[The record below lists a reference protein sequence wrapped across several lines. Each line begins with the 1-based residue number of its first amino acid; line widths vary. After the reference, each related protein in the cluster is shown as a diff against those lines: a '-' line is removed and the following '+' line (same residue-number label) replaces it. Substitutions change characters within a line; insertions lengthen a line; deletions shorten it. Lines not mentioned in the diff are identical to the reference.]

1 MSRIAKL
8 RVFTLT
14 CVLCFSLSTI
24 AQSALAEVLISVNK
38 STQQMSVSVDGIPR
52 YHFAVSTGR
61 AGYGTPNGSYRP
73 QRLAASWFSKLYYNS
88 PMPHSI
94 FFHGG
99 YAIHGSY
106 EINRLGG
113 PASHGCIRL
122 HPANAA
128 ALFALVKNEGM
139 AATTIVVSGSNP
151 VLASSHARSV
161 RRGDRERS
169 SSERRYRPDDG
180 QPAGYYWRPEQPSEY
195 YWRPEPRVFPF
206 SNQY

>member
-94 FFHGG
+94 FFSGG

-128 ALFALVKNEGM
+128 ALFALVKAEGM

-151 VLASSHARSV
+151 VLADGPTPPP
-161 RRGDRERS
+161 RRYGTWERP
-169 SSERRYRPDDG
+169 SSEDRYRPDGGSD
-180 QPAGYYWRPEQPSEY
+180 YYWRSEQPSGY
-195 YWRPEPRVFPF
+195 YWRPEPRIFPF
-206 SNQY
+206 FSR